1 MKTLKLLP
9 LISLLALSSCAKDP
23 CIDVTCLN
31 DGVCDDGSCLCADWY
46 EGEDCGTEQR
56 EKMLGEYIGSYFV
69 CDSTFSIISGNLNL
83 YGVLGNGDDINQFQ
97 FTQHSIIPA
106 PVGAPMDIQFTLT
119 ENFGNTYSGSYYD
132 STYGHI
138 EVNGEFNENT
148 GFHRMELSGVTAG
161 NVKWYRVNV
170 YEKVQ

>member
-56 EKMLGEYIGSYFV
+56 EKMLGEYIGRYLT
-69 CDSTFSIISGNLNL
+69 CDSTFSTQSVSNSGLNIFAVI
-83 YGVLGNGDDINQFQ
+83 GKGNGINEFQ
-97 FTQHSIIPA
+97 FDHWL
-106 PVGAPMDIQFTLT
+106 VGSTAAQASQFTLS
-119 ENFGNTYSGSYYD
+119 ENHANTYTGTMTFSNSEVVSVTGEYDEVRHSHKMYITGSNW
-132 STYGHI
+132 YGIVTI
-138 EVNGEFNENT
+138 E
-148 GFHRMELSGVTAG
+148 
-161 NVKWYRVNV
+161 KI
-170 YEKVQ
+170 